1 MRPTDRGP
9 QPKRHEGPYY
19 GFALRRIIDAE
30 YSTRKKDRDSEV
42 AWLIVVVSV
51 AAAIVAAALIVSL

>member
-19 GFALRRIIDAE
+19 GFALRRIINAE
-30 YSTRKKDRDSEV
+30 HPESKKDRDSQM
-42 AWLIVVVSV
+42 AWLVVLISV
-51 AAAIVAAALIVSL
+51 ALAVLAAALIVIR